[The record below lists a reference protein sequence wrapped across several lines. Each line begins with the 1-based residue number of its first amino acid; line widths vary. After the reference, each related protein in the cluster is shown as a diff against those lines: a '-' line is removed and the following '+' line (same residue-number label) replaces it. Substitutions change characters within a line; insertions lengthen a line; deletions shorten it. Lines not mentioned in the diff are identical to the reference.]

1 MQRMSVSARANEPSM
16 EEILASIRR
25 IISDDVAGETEAART
40 ASLVE
45 LVEAAPAEDEPAP
58 ELEDAPAPAAAED
71 PLDLEAELPTDAA
84 PAVAEA
90 AAAAPEAPAAEAAAA
105 RPRPLPTSLRPVPR
119 DEPQAEAVSS
129 QVVPSPAM
137 PLLGMP
143 SPAMSAPAASVSP
156 VAPPHVS
163 PPAAPR
169 ADLTH
174 VERTVHAELDGLA
187 GSLHAQ
193 VMAAVARSVESLAPK
208 AFPETVDMQVQAKP
222 AVVSS
227 RVAPALAERR
237 TTEDAPAFVEAS
249 RSAEPRSL
257 LARAEAESRPNR
269 LLSGATGESVASSFG
284 ALSRTVASNTRS
296 MEDVVTDALRPM
308 LKSWLDE
315 NLPELVE
322 RLVRAEIERVARH
335 GQ

>member
-1 MQRMSVSARANEPSM
+1 MSVSARANEPSM

-25 IISDDVAGETEAART
+25 IISDDVAGEAEAART

-45 LVEAAPAEDEPAP
+45 LVEAAPAEEEPAP
-58 ELEDAPAPAAAED
+58 ELEDAPASAAAED
-71 PLDLEAELPTDAA
+71 PLDLEAELPATSA
-84 PAVAEA
+84 PAVVETAV
-90 AAAAPEAPAAEAAAA
+90 AAPEAPAAEAAAA

-119 DEPQAEAVSS
+119 DEPQAEAVALQITPSPAAS
-129 QVVPSPAM
+129 AAPVASPAASASPVVPS
-137 PLLGMP
+137 
-143 SPAMSAPAASVSP
+143 
-156 VAPPHVS
+156 
-163 PPAAPR
+163 AAPR

-193 VMAAVARSVESLAPK
+193 VMAAVTRSVENLAPK

-237 TTEDAPAFVEAS
+237 TTEDAPAVVEAS

>member
-25 IISDDVAGETEAART
+25 IISDDVAGEAEAART

-45 LVEAAPAEDEPAP
+45 LVEAAPAEEEPAP
-58 ELEDAPAPAAAED
+58 ELEDAPASAAAED
-71 PLDLEAELPTDAA
+71 PLDLEAELPATSA
-84 PAVAEA
+84 PAVVETAV
-90 AAAAPEAPAAEAAAA
+90 AAPEAPAAEAAAA

-119 DEPQAEAVSS
+119 DEPQAEAVALQITPSPAAS
-129 QVVPSPAM
+129 AAPVASPAASASPVVPS
-137 PLLGMP
+137 
-143 SPAMSAPAASVSP
+143 
-156 VAPPHVS
+156 
-163 PPAAPR
+163 AAPR

-193 VMAAVARSVESLAPK
+193 VMAAVTRSVENLAPK

-237 TTEDAPAFVEAS
+237 TTEDAPAVVEAS

>member
-1 MQRMSVSARANEPSM
+1 M

-25 IISDDVAGETEAART
+25 IISDDVAGEAEAART

-45 LVEAAPAEDEPAP
+45 LVEAAPAEEEPAP
-58 ELEDAPAPAAAED
+58 ELEDAPASAAAED
-71 PLDLEAELPTDAA
+71 PLDLEAELPATSA
-84 PAVAEA
+84 PAVVETAV
-90 AAAAPEAPAAEAAAA
+90 AAPEAPAAEAAAA

-119 DEPQAEAVSS
+119 DEPQAEAVALQITPSPAAS
-129 QVVPSPAM
+129 AAPVASPAASASPVVPS
-137 PLLGMP
+137 
-143 SPAMSAPAASVSP
+143 
-156 VAPPHVS
+156 
-163 PPAAPR
+163 AAPR

-193 VMAAVARSVESLAPK
+193 VMAAVTRSVENLAPK

-237 TTEDAPAFVEAS
+237 TTEDAPAVVEAS

>member
-1 MQRMSVSARANEPSM
+1 MSVSARANEPSM

-25 IISDDVAGETEAART
+25 IISDDVAGENEAARA

-45 LVEAAPAEDEPAP
+45 PVDAVPAEDETAP
-58 ELEDAPAPAAAED
+58 ELDDAPVPAAAED
-71 PLDLEAELPTDAA
+71 SLEPPAEVTPAEVAPAEADAA
-84 PAVAEA
+84 PAAPVADS
-90 AAAAPEAPAAEAAAA
+90 AAA

-119 DEPQAEAVSS
+119 DESKAEAASPQA
-129 QVVPSPAM
+129 
-137 PLLGMP
+137 
-143 SPAMSAPAASVSP
+143 APAAA
-156 VAPPHVS
+156 APALS
-163 PPAAPR
+163 AAAPR

-193 VMAAVARSVESLAPK
+193 VMAAVTRSVESLAPK

-227 RVAPALAERR
+227 RVAPTLAERR
-237 TTEDAPAFVEAS
+237 TTEDAAAFVEAS

-269 LLSGATGESVASSFG
+269 LLSGATGESVATSFST
-284 ALSRTVASNTRS
+284 LSRTVASNTRS